1 MTENKLGE
9 ILKEN
14 KRITKARLERMLENA
29 PYSQVLHKLK
39 NSKEE
44 DPDHSMMQY
53 AWSAEVDPTEARD
66 KDIIVVDTVEF
77 KTKSENQAAKKKS
90 QKKTTTAA
98 KPKAKASPKAKA
110 PAQKDV
116 AVSKAAPEAKTAK
129 VSKKTVTEPKAK
141 AAPAI
146 AKTTK
151 TKSESVSK
159 ASAKKAAPKTSTKTK
174 AITAKK
180 QSSSPVKKAAPVA
193 KKAAPVKTNKT
204 KPVKV
209 AESKAKAPVRKQS
222 SKIKSIQLDEFTL
235 WLNSLKG
242 ETETPTKTV
251 KRRKPTKR
259 KKDKIQN
266 IIDSS
271 IQERKEI
278 ATESLAKL
286 YESQEY
292 YQKAI
297 DVYEELRLKF
307 PEKSS
312 FFASQIEKLK
322 DKI

>member
-53 AWSAEVDPTEARD
+53 AWSAEVDPSEARD

-90 QKKTTTAA
+90 EKKTTAAA
-98 KPKAKASPKAKA
+98 KSKPKASPKAKA
-110 PAQKDV
+110 PVQKEASV
-116 AVSKAAPEAKTAK
+116 TKATPEAKTEK
-129 VSKKTVTEPKAK
+129 VSKKTTAKPKAK
-141 AAPAI
+141 AAPAK
-146 AKTTK
+146 AKSTK
-151 TKSESVSK
+151 TRSEAVSK
-159 ASAKKAAPKTSTKTK
+159 ASAKKAAPKTSAKTK
-174 AITAKK
+174 ATTAKK
-180 QSSSPVKKAAPVA
+180 QSETPVKKAAPVA
-193 KKAAPVKTNKT
+193 KKAAPAKTIKA
-204 KPVKV
+204 KPVK
-209 AESKAKAPVRKQS
+209 AAASKAKAPVRKQS
-222 SKIKSIQLDEFTL
+222 SKTKSIQLDEFTL

-242 ETETPTKTV
+242 ETDTPVKTV
-251 KRRKPTKR
+251 KRRKSAKR

-266 IIDSS
+266 IIDNS